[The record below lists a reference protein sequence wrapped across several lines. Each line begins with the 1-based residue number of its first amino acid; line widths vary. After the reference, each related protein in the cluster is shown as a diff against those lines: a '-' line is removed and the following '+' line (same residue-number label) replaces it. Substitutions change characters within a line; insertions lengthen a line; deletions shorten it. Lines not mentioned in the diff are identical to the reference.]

1 MPIEP
6 AMGQAGLLHD
16 GVEPDAVEAL
26 LPEQARGRFHNPLSA
41 LSCLLAC
48 HAHCGR
54 IPTTDIAPRSVGPSR
69 SGGARHRLLP
79 RSILLEL
86 TGALAASTAEA
97 ANEGV
102 EGGREK
108 KAKASDSEHPK

>member
-1 MPIEP
+1 
-6 AMGQAGLLHD
+6 MGQAGLLHD

-54 IPTTDIAPRSVGPSR
+54 IPTTDIAPPLGWTVTIRRGASSIAPAQYIARTHWRARRLDGRSCER
-69 SGGARHRLLP
+69 RCRRRA
-79 RSILLEL
+79 
-86 TGALAASTAEA
+86 
-97 ANEGV
+97 
-102 EGGREK
+102 
-108 KAKASDSEHPK
+108 